1 MLTSHSNIMKWFHV
15 KRKDIIIT
23 HLDYSYSLICL
34 LILDLILCIVKNQF
48 ITTSHHLS
56 HTQQIL
62 TNPGRVKHIMNAF
75 FITFIWVDCN
85 ITSSFDIHPFVVTK
99 FNMRRKLFIK
109 SFKVWAITSNMMT
122 VATIK
127 IPDFFSFGSAFRQ
140 E

>member
-1 MLTSHSNIMKWFHV
+1 
-15 KRKDIIIT
+15 
-23 HLDYSYSLICL
+23 
-34 LILDLILCIVKNQF
+34 
-48 ITTSHHLS
+48 
-56 HTQQIL
+56 
-62 TNPGRVKHIMNAF
+62 MNAF